1 MTALSLQSIW
11 KRYGEV
17 EAVRDV
23 SIDVEAGELLA
34 LIGPS
39 GCGKT
44 STCKMIAGLEDIS
57 EGDLMLSDR
66 RVNDLP
72 SEQRNI
78 AMVFED
84 YALYPRMNVFENV
97 AFPLRVRSVPRAEL
111 RERVESILERMEL
124 TDVRRAHVQDLS
136 GGQQQRVSIA
146 RALVREPTVLIMDE
160 PLSHL
165 DVSLKGRLR
174 SEIRVLQQQLGLTGV
189 LVTHDQAEAMAM
201 GDRIA
206 VMHLGELRQCDTPHV
221 VYDEPADMFVAGFI
235 GEPPMNFVTGRLV
248 GAEGAVRFSSE
259 SLDIELP
266 ARVVARLTDAGVLG
280 NSAERE
286 PALVAGIRPE
296 HISVARGGG
305 EAVAGAGSVFFAE
318 WFGSFQ
324 AVMLSHRGS
333 EDHWLTLLA
342 DADGDFPTGQPVEFT
357 VDAEQLTFFDP
368 QTERNVLADAVA
380 RPLENSVAGE

>member
-23 SIDVEAGELLA
+23 SIDVEEGELLA

-57 EGDLMLSDR
+57 DGDLLFSDR

-97 AFPLRVRSVPRAEL
+97 AFPLRVRRVPRAEL

-235 GEPPMNFVTGRLV
+235 GEPPMNFVSGRLV

-266 ARVVARLTDAGVLG
+266 PRAVARLSDAGVLG
-280 NSAERE
+280 NGERE
-286 PALVAGIRPE
+286 TAVVAGIRPE
-296 HISVARGGG
+296 HITVARDG
-305 EAVAGAGSVFFAE
+305 EPVAGAGSVFFAE

-342 DADGDFPTGQPVEFT
+342 DADGDFPIGKPVEFT

-368 QTERNVLADAVA
+368 QTERNVLAGEVG
-380 RPLENSVAGE
+380 RPLENSVAAE

>member
-1 MTALSLQSIW
+1 MSSLSLKEIC
-11 KRYGEV
+11 KNYGVV

-23 SIDVEAGELLA
+23 SIDVDQGELLA

-44 STCKMIAGLEDIS
+44 STCKMIAGLEDITS
-57 EGDLMLSDR
+57 GDLLLSGV

-72 SEQRNI
+72 SEERNV

-84 YALYPRMNVFENV
+84 YALYPRMDVFGNV
-97 AFPLRVRSVPRAEL
+97 AFPLVVRNVPRSDR
-111 RERVESILERMEL
+111 RERVESMLERMEL
-124 TDVRRAHVQDLS
+124 TDVRNARVQDLS

-146 RALVREPTVLIMDE
+146 RALVREPTLLIMDE

-206 VMHLGELRQCDTPHV
+206 VMHLGELRQCDSPEV
-221 VYDEPADMFVAGFI
+221 VYDTPVDMFVAGFI
-235 GEPPMNFVTGRLV
+235 GEPPMNFVPGVISSADR
-248 GAEGAVRFSSE
+248 GVRFTS
-259 SLDIELP
+259 DGIDVELP
-266 ARVVARLTDAGVLG
+266 DPLVRRLSEAGVIG
-280 NSAERE
+280 PAGERE
-286 PALVAGIRPE
+286 LSVIAGIRPE
-296 HISVARGGG
+296 HIHVARPG
-305 EAVAGAGSVFFAE
+305 EDAAGSGSVFFAE

-324 AVMLSHRGS
+324 AVLLTRPGG
-333 EDHWLTLLA
+333 DGHWLTLLA
-342 DADGDFPTGQPVEFT
+342 DADDDYSRDRPVAFT
-357 VDAEQLTFFDP
+357 IDAERISFFDP
-368 QTERNVLADAVA
+368 ETERNLIAAPA
-380 RPLENSVAGE
+380 QRSLEPSGVSA

>member
-11 KRYGEV
+11 KRYGDV

-57 EGDLMLSDR
+57 DGDLLLSER

-97 AFPLRVRSVPRAEL
+97 AFPLRVRSVRRPEL

-124 TDVRRAHVQDLS
+124 TDVRHARVQDLS

-206 VMHLGELRQCDTPHV
+206 VMHLGELRQCDTPHA

-235 GEPPMNFVTGRLV
+235 GEPPMNFVPGQIA
-248 GAEGAVRFSSE
+248 GEGGAVRFVSE
-259 SLDIELP
+259 SLEVELP
-266 ARVVARLTDAGVLG
+266 ARTVKRLTDAGVLG
-280 NSAERE
+280 NDERE
-286 PALVAGIRPE
+286 PAVIVGIRPE
-296 HISVARGGG
+296 HISVAR
-305 EAVAGAGSVFFAE
+305 ADAPASGAGSVFFAE

-324 AVMLSHRGS
+324 AVMLSHRGRD
-333 EDHWLTLLA
+333 DHWLTLLA
-342 DADGDFPTGQPVEFT
+342 EPDDDYAIGQPVKFT
-357 VDAEQLTFFDP
+357 VDPEQLTFFDP
-368 QTERNVLADAVA
+368 STERNVLADDAVG
-380 RPLENSVAGE
+380 PLLENSVASE

>member
-1 MTALSLQSIW
+1 MPALSLKEIS
-11 KRYGEV
+11 KRYGSV

-44 STCKMIAGLEDIS
+44 STCKMIAGLEDITA
-57 EGDLMLSDR
+57 GDLVISGN

-72 SEQRNI
+72 SEERNI

-84 YALYPRMNVFENV
+84 YALYPRMDVFANV
-97 AFPLRVRSVPRAEL
+97 AFPLRVRSIPRRDI

-124 TDVRRAHVQDLS
+124 TNVRNARVQDLS

-165 DVSLKGRLR
+165 DVSLKARLR

-206 VMHLGELRQCDTPHV
+206 VMHLGELRQCDAPHV
-221 VYDEPADMFVAGFI
+221 VYDTPADMFVAGFI
-235 GEPPMNFVTGRLV
+235 GEPPMNFVPGRV
-248 GAEGAVRFSSE
+248 VAAEGAVRFKSDG
-259 SLDIELP
+259 LDVELP
-266 ARVVARLTDAGVLG
+266 DRVVRRLADAGVIG
-280 NSAERE
+280 REGERE
-286 PALVAGIRPE
+286 ASVIGGIRPE
-296 HISVARGGG
+296 HVHVARADA
-305 EAVAGAGSVFFAE
+305 AVSGAGSVFFAE

-324 AVMLSHRGS
+324 SVLLSHRGR
-333 EDHWLTLLA
+333 DDRWLTLLA
-342 DADGDFPTGQPVEFT
+342 DADHEFEVGQSVEF
-357 VDAEQLTFFDP
+357 VIDADQVSFFDP
-368 QTERNVLADAVA
+368 ETERNLLAASA
-380 RPLENSVAGE
+380 QPTLEASGVRA